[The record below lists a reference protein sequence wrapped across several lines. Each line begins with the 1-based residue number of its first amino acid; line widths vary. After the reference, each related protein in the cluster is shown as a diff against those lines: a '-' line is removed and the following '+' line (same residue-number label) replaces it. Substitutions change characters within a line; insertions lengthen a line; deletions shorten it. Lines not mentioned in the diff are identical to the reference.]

1 MSNVTL
7 SIGGRDYMVAC
18 ADGEE
23 GHIAALG
30 HAVDRKLA
38 SLPGAAGLGEV
49 RALLFTALVLADEL
63 HEARAATP
71 RQAELGLDNQA
82 QTASAVSPALD
93 QLAGRLERLA
103 AQLEAG
109 A

>member
-7 SIGGRDYMVAC
+7 SIGGRDYVVAC

-23 GHIAALG
+23 GHIAGLG
-30 HAVDRKLA
+30 REVDRKLA

-63 HEARAATP
+63 HEARAKGP
-71 RQAELGLDNQA
+71 RQAELGLDPPA
-82 QTASAVSPALD
+82 PAAAPAMPALD
-93 QLAGRLERLA
+93 LLAGRLERIA
-103 AQLEAG
+103 AELETG

>member
-23 GHIAALG
+23 SHITALG

-38 SLPGAAGLGEV
+38 SMPGAAGLSEV
-49 RALLFTALVLADEL
+49 RALLFNALVLADEL

-71 RQAELGLDNQA
+71 LQAELGLDNQA
-82 QTASAVSPALD
+82 PAASAVTPALD
-93 QLAGRLERLA
+93 QLAGRLEQLA
-103 AQLEAG
+103 TQLEAG